1 MKPDWSPFRLS
12 QNPSERI
19 APRPI
24 TTLEGVGDRLRSAAW
39 AEIQAR
45 EAFLWAA
52 RTLTDAPE
60 DLKNAWIKLSIEE
73 EKHMNWLLNRLSEL
87 GMRVDE
93 RPVSDHLWM
102 SFMNCTTAEQFAVF
116 MANAEERGRKAGV
129 RFFQDLEKRDP
140 ITAKIFGTIAEE
152 EIAHIELA
160 QKYFPRSPL
169 LRESSRSL

>member
-1 MKPDWSPFRLS
+1 MTPDWSPFRLS
-12 QNPSERI
+12 DTPDKHI

-24 TTLEGVGDRLRSAAW
+24 STLEGVGDRLRSAAW

-45 EAFLWAA
+45 EAFQWAA
-52 RTLTDAPE
+52 RTLTDAPHE
-60 DLKNAWIKLSIEE
+60 LKEAWLKLSIEE
-73 EKHMNWLLNRLSEL
+73 EKHMNWLLTRLNEL

-102 SFMNCTTAEQFAVF
+102 SFMKCTTAEQFAVF
-116 MANAEERGRKAGV
+116 MSNAEERGRRAGV
-129 RFFQDLEKRDP
+129 RFHQDLEKRDP

-160 QKYFPRSPL
+160 QRFFPESPL
-169 LRESSRSL
+169 LRS

>member
-1 MKPDWSPFRLS
+1 MKPDWTPFRLS
-12 QNPSERI
+12 ETDERI

-45 EAFLWAA
+45 EAFRWAA

-60 DLKNAWIKLSIEE
+60 DLKNAWLTLSIEE
-73 EKHMNWLLNRLSEL
+73 EKHMNWLLTRLTEL
-87 GMRVDE
+87 GMSVVD

-102 SFMNCTTAEQFAVF
+102 SFMNCISAEQFAVF

-129 RFFQDLEKRDP
+129 RFYQDLEKRDP
-140 ITAKIFGTIAEE
+140 VTAKIFGTIAEE
-152 EIAHIELA
+152 EIAHIALA
-160 QKYFPRSPL
+160 QKYFPKSAL
-169 LRESSRSL
+169 LRSV